1 MKLDHKQGARIRGL
15 RAEILWAVCVADKV
29 FDEYNAE
36 VVITS
41 GMDGKHSRGSIHYSG
56 GAVDLR
62 IWDIDEN
69 KREQVVIDLKYA
81 LGPDFD
87 IILESNHIHME
98 YQPHE
103 E

>member
-1 MKLDHKQGARIRGL
+1 MKLDHVQGARIRGI
-15 RAEILWAVCVADKV
+15 RSEIVWALGVT
-29 FDEYNAE
+29 DEIFARYGVEA
-36 VVITS
+36 VITS
-41 GMDGKHSRGSIHYSG
+41 GIDGKHSRGSIHYSG

-62 IWDIDEN
+62 SRDFADGDAE
-69 KREQVVIDLKYA
+69 KAVAELKDA

-87 IILESNHIHME
+87 VILEHNHIHLE

>member
-1 MKLDHKQGARIRGL
+1 MRIDHVQGARIRNL
-15 RAEILWAVCVADKV
+15 RGEVLFAVYVADEV
-29 FDEYNAE
+29 FSVHGVEAI
-36 VVITS
+36 ITS
-41 GMDGKHSRGSIHYSG
+41 GTDGKHSRGSLHYSG

-62 IWDIDEN
+62 SRDFQPGDAVKAVKE
-69 KREQVVIDLKYA
+69 LKSR

-87 IILESNHIHME
+87 IILERNHIHME